1 MSEQNEVKV
10 QSKQTAKPGMLEND
24 SDKVTAVEKSESS
37 KAVKVKDP
45 RKVELGKRLAK
56 ISREAKERK
65 ARQRSKVENKQSP
78 KENRTRVRFAKEITD
93 YIDFRYFIGGVT
105 LVATLGG
112 LYYSYKRDKREIKEE
127 KDSQA
132 YKFVNNVKEKNDGST
147 SQGREKKNAKR
158 STKVFY

>member
-1 MSEQNEVKV
+1 MSEQGET
-10 QSKQTAKPGMLEND
+10 SKQTDNT
-24 SDKVTAVEKSESS
+24 SDKQPLATKVTAVEKSI
-37 KAVKVKDP
+37 KLKDP

-65 ARQRSKVENKQSP
+65 ARQRSEVENKQSP
-78 KENRTRVRFAKEITD
+78 EENCARVRFAKEITD

-127 KDSQA
+127 KE
-132 YKFVNNVKEKNDGST
+132 NNDIIS
-147 SQGREKKNAKR
+147 SQGREKKSQRDPSRCSIENL
-158 STKVFY
+158 